1 MAQSLDPFFWP
12 SANRPA
18 SSGHDASDCTV
29 LATTLGPMAT
39 QLLQHESDYLDDRP
53 DIGRAIGEGVRELF
67 ISTEPATA
75 LRQQFEFRQTRF
87 IALHDLNCST
97 SRKLL
102 AGVAASF
109 GRPVHR
115 LELRRHGYGT
125 TFASIEFVDCP
136 SSLGMSVRLY
146 ATDIDADTQTRQAL
160 ARVLM
165 SYSTLTVVMVGDM
178 PSHVLS
184 QDLERIRQ
192 QMLETAWNC
201 RTLEFMPLFHCT
213 WMAPLVS
220 DLGHATGAETHVT
233 PTVTRPLD
241 AWAFLSA
248 AWNQLQNRS
257 TPPGTKPPLLGPLS
271 VNPALAGATMPRSKP
286 TAAPV
291 APVAAP
297 TAQAVPGQDLERL
310 VQGIADLPGV
320 VSCCVFEL
328 SSSRTLAQVG
338 MEPAPV
344 ELARRGTT
352 LITLARST
360 RKQLG
365 MSGLSDEVILMGG
378 TPALA
383 VRTLSSR
390 PELAVHVAFTPARAD
405 WPILRPRIMA
415 LDASLQRRETSI

>member
-1 MAQSLDPFFWP
+1 MAQSLDPFYWP
-12 SANRPA
+12 SANRP
-18 SSGHDASDCTV
+18 SSGQDASDCTV

-87 IALHDLNCST
+87 IALHDLNCVT

-136 SSLGMSVRLY
+136 STLGMSVRLY

-160 ARVLM
+160 TRVLM
-165 SYSTLTVVMVGDM
+165 SHSALTVVMVGDM
-178 PSHVLS
+178 PAHVLS

-201 RTLEFMPLFHCT
+201 RNLEFMPLFNGT
-213 WMAPLVS
+213 WVAPLVT

-233 PTVTRPLD
+233 PVVSRPLD
-241 AWAFLSA
+241 AWTFLSA
-248 AWNQLQNRS
+248 AWNQLQNQS
-257 TPPGTKPPLLGPLS
+257 AAPGVKPPLLGPLS
-271 VNPALAGATMPRSKP
+271 INPGAAGATMPRSAP
-286 TAAPV
+286 PVTPAA
-291 APVAAP
+291 ANS
-297 TAQAVPGQDLERL
+297 TRDLERL
-310 VQGIADLPGV
+310 IQGIADLPGV

-328 SSSRTLAQVG
+328 SSSRTLAQAG

-365 MSGLSDEVILMGG
+365 MLGQSDEVILMGG
-378 TPALA
+378 VPALA

-390 PELAVHVAFTPARAD
+390 PELAIHVAFTPARAD

-415 LDASLQRRETSI
+415 LDASIQPREASI

>member
-1 MAQSLDPFFWP
+1 MAQSLDPFYWP
-12 SANRPA
+12 SANRPS
-18 SSGHDASDCTV
+18 SSGQDASDCTV
-29 LATTLGPMAT
+29 LATTVGPMAT
-39 QLLQHESDYLDDRP
+39 QLLQHECDYLDDRP

-75 LRQQFEFRQTRF
+75 LRQQFEFRPSRF

-97 SRKLL
+97 ARKLL

-109 GRPVHR
+109 GRSVHR

-136 SSLGMSVRLY
+136 STLGMSVRLY
-146 ATDIDADTQTRQAL
+146 ATDIDADTQTRQGL

-165 SYSTLTVVMVGDM
+165 SHSTLTVVMVGDM

-201 RTLEFMPLFHCT
+201 RNLEFMPLFNCT
-213 WMAPLVS
+213 WMAPLVT

-233 PTVTRPLD
+233 PAVTRPLD
-241 AWAFLSA
+241 AWTFLSA
-248 AWNQLQNRS
+248 AWNQMQNQS
-257 TPPGTKPPLLGPLS
+257 APPGSKPPLLGPLS
-271 VNPALAGATMPRSKP
+271 INPTAAVAGATMPRSAP
-286 TAAPV
+286 PAAP
-291 APVAAP
+291 AAA
-297 TAQAVPGQDLERL
+297 TASRDLERL

-365 MSGLSDEVILMGG
+365 LQGLSDEVILMGG

-383 VRTLSSR
+383 VRMLSSR
-390 PELAVHVAFTPARAD
+390 PELAIHVAFTPARAD

-415 LDASLQRRETSI
+415 LDASLQRREASI

>member
-1 MAQSLDPFFWP
+1 MPPTSMP
-12 SANRPA
+12 
-18 SSGHDASDCTV
+18 
-29 LATTLGPMAT
+29 
-39 QLLQHESDYLDDRP
+39 
-53 DIGRAIGEGVRELF
+53 
-67 ISTEPATA
+67 
-75 LRQQFEFRQTRF
+75 TR
-87 IALHDLNCST
+87 I
-97 SRKLL
+97 
-102 AGVAASF
+102 
-109 GRPVHR
+109 
-115 LELRRHGYGT
+115 
-125 TFASIEFVDCP
+125 
-136 SSLGMSVRLY
+136 
-146 ATDIDADTQTRQAL
+146 RQAL

-165 SYSTLTVVMVGDM
+165 SYSTLTIMMVGDM

-201 RTLEFMPLFHCT
+201 RTLEFLPLFHCT
-213 WMAPLVS
+213 WMAPLVA

-257 TPPGTKPPLLGPLS
+257 TPPGTKPSLLGPLS

-286 TAAPV
+286 PV
-291 APVAAP
+291 APAAAAP
-297 TAQAVPGQDLERL
+297 AAPAAPATPGHDLERL

-365 MSGLSDEVILMGG
+365 MSGQSDEVILMGG

-390 PELAVHVAFTPARAD
+390 PELAIHVAFTPSRAD

>member
-1 MAQSLDPFFWP
+1 MAQSLDPYYWP
-12 SANRPA
+12 SANRP
-18 SSGHDASDCTV
+18 SSGQDASDCTV

-87 IALHDLNCST
+87 IALHDLNCVT

-102 AGVAASF
+102 AGVATSF

-136 SSLGMSVRLY
+136 STLGMSVRLY

-165 SYSTLTVVMVGDM
+165 SYSALTVVMVGDM
-178 PSHVLS
+178 PAHVLS

-201 RTLEFMPLFHCT
+201 RNLEFLPLFNGA
-213 WMAPLVS
+213 WVAPLVT

-233 PTVTRPLD
+233 PVVSRPLD
-241 AWAFLSA
+241 AWTFLSA
-248 AWNQLQNRS
+248 AWNQLQNQS
-257 TPPGTKPPLLGPLS
+257 ASPGTKPPLLGPLS
-271 VNPALAGATMPRSKP
+271 INPGAAGATMPRSAP
-286 TAAPV
+286 PV
-291 APVAAP
+291 APAA
-297 TAQAVPGQDLERL
+297 ANSSRDLERL

-365 MSGLSDEVILMGG
+365 LLGQSDEVILMGG
-378 TPALA
+378 VPALA

-390 PELAVHVAFTPARAD
+390 PELAIHVAFTPARAD

-415 LDASLQRRETSI
+415 LDASIQPREASI